1 MQWLIFNNIHIYLY
15 IYIYLFMSGSVICV
29 YIYTHMHMYVHTHIH
44 IYTCMCMHVH
54 IYMHARTYACVC
66 MYTCMCVYMYIYLC
80 ICDVRVVSGAEIVE
94 GGGKGKESFVLC
106 SPCACVPSP
115 IVSAEGAEWAG
126 SVEGREGSRWAHSG
140 QRPSWFLL
148 VPPWQLGLFS
158 PWTTTVPP
166 WSLTVHKC
174 RGTVPSKAYSLAHLA
189 NAISC
194 SHSQTAAADFGGHP
208 GPCPRI
214 HTTKYCL
221 SGWRMWFRDPCQS
234 ALDLGPDPGLATV
247 QDSGTAFSLH
257 CPVGMAYYGQ
267 VGKERGGSGSSK
279 AHLSPYR
286 RLTSHL
292 PSPAPELSFAA
303 LKCLGQDALLSFSIT
318 SHHLGILKGAE
329 VKWRTCSLRPL
340 FQK

>member
-1 MQWLIFNNIHIYLY
+1 MCVY
-15 IYIYLFMSGSVICV
+15 ICV
-29 YIYTHMHMYVHTHIH
+29 YI
-44 IYTCMCMHVH
+44 
-54 IYMHARTYACVC
+54 CVC
-66 MYTCMCVYMYIYLC
+66 IYVYIYLC

-115 IVSAEGAEWAG
+115 YHLCGRSRVSRKCGG
-126 SVEGREGSRWAHSG
+126 QRRLTGAHSG

-148 VPPWQLGLFS
+148 GPPWQLGLFS

-174 RGTVPSKAYSLAHLA
+174 RGIVTSKAYSLAHLA

-208 GPCPRI
+208 GPCPCI

-221 SGWRMWFRDPCQS
+221 SGWRMWSRDTCQS

-257 CPVGMAYYGQ
+257 YPVGMA
-267 VGKERGGSGSSK
+267 
-279 AHLSPYR
+279 
-286 RLTSHL
+286 
-292 PSPAPELSFAA
+292 
-303 LKCLGQDALLSFSIT
+303 
-318 SHHLGILKGAE
+318 
-329 VKWRTCSLRPL
+329 
-340 FQK
+340 